1 MMYFSSQKKT
11 NMKSIFLLIVTFF
24 AFNYLQSQALT
35 DGLLLYYPLNGEA
48 VDLSG
53 NNFDGYSTAIPGA
66 DRFGNLDAA
75 LEFNGV
81 NQFVS
86 TPNDPIL
93 KPELPVTI
101 SLWVYARSLPESPY
115 GFGLFANDDTTH
127 EYYTGVFI
135 FLIPTGQINVSFG
148 DGGITTSTSRRTLYS
163 EGPITLNE
171 WHHVICTVNGPTDM
185 AMFIDCVD
193 VSGIYEGTGSSMVYS
208 NANGSLGRRK
218 VTADPY
224 VYFDG
229 FIDEVAFWDRQLSS
243 TEILDVCQGA
253 QIVTAIDNQL
263 PTNDFINI
271 FPNPASALINISGI
285 DEGLEIQIIDIFGRV
300 QKHLQFN
307 YGEQLDVSTLTNGIY
322 FIEGSSSGEVIGKIV
337 VQH

>member
-1 MMYFSSQKKT
+1 MKT
-11 NMKSIFLLIVTFF
+11 LILFLGSLLIFNCLYSQTFM
-24 AFNYLQSQALT
+24 

-53 NNFDGYSTAIPGA
+53 HGFDGYSTAETGT
-66 DRFGNLDAA
+66 DRLGNLGGA
-75 LEFNGV
+75 LDFNGI

-101 SLWVYARSLPESPY
+101 SFWVYARSLPDSPY

-163 EGPITLNE
+163 DGPITLNE
-171 WHHVICTVNGPTDM
+171 WHHVVCTVSGATDM
-185 AMFIDCVD
+185 SIYIDCID
-193 VSGIYEGTGSSMVYS
+193 VSGIYEGTGSEMVYS

-229 FIDEVAFWDRQLSS
+229 LMDEVAYWERELS
-243 TEILDVCQGA
+243 TIEILDLCQGA
-253 QIVTAIDNQL
+253 QIVTSVENEIPIDY
-263 PTNDFINI
+263 TINI
-271 FPNPASALINISGI
+271 FPNPSSEIINIT
-285 DEGLEIQIIDIFGRV
+285 GLTKNTEIQIIDI
-300 QKHLQFN
+300 
-307 YGEQLDVSTLTNGIY
+307 YGEVKKSMNLDIEGKINVVDLPNGMY
-322 FIEGSSSGEVIGKIV
+322 FISTKGTESKYLGKLIIEK
-337 VQH
+337 